1 VSVATAHAK
10 QRAGIQHLAPSF
22 DGGDDLIG
30 LLGPS
35 EAAWVCVGLGEE
47 SFDGGLKFDDR
58 LEDITLELSPCQ
70 LGWKPTTA
78 LSQEAEGKVKWNVQR
93 G

>member
-1 VSVATAHAK
+1 VSVVTAHTK
-10 QRAGIQHLAPSF
+10 QRGGIRHLAPSF

-35 EAAWVCVGLGEE
+35 EGAWVCVGLGEE
-47 SFDGGLKFDDR
+47 PLDGGLKFDDR
-58 LEDITLELSPCQ
+58 LEDTTLGLSPCQ
-70 LGWKPTTA
+70 LGKKPTTA
-78 LSQEAEGKVKWNVQR
+78 LSQEAEGDVKWNVQR